1 MVHDFGFYNQP
12 LTCPMRHS
20 MLDLKTLN
28 GFYYKNYLD
37 YNSTLLECPNLI
49 RTSKTPSLNGEW
61 KMGESR
67 L

>member
-1 MVHDFGFYNQP
+1 
-12 LTCPMRHS
+12 

-61 KMGESR
+61 KVGESR